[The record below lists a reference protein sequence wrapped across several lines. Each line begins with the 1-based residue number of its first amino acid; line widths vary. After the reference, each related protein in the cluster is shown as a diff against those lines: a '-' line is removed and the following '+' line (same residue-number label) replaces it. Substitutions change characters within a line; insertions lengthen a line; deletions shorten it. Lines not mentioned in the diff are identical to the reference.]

1 MVRILLPKKL
11 EELWQMMEDQPQSVI
26 YAGGT
31 DLFVRLRQNLIDP
44 PSLICL
50 ERIEELKGVH
60 EQGDE
65 VIIGACSTHTSLLE
79 NPIIQRNFPVLKKA
93 LNVLGSP
100 LIRNMGTIG
109 GNICSAS
116 PAADTLPP
124 LYVLK
129 AEVEIRSRNAQR
141 HMTLGEFIL
150 RPGKTCL
157 KTGEIVFKIGVRKTL
172 EYNVH
177 HFEKVGQRHA
187 LSIALVSLAAI
198 LKVSNSGIIEK
209 ARLAWGSVGPA
220 IVTSPRVEEAL
231 IGQPLSRETLLK
243 TAPLAHEAVT
253 PIDDI
258 RASASYRRSVSG
270 NLLLRLL
277 EAGNAEAGNVST

>member
-1 MVRILLPKKL
+1 MRRVFLPQNL
-11 EELWQMMEDQPQSVI
+11 EELWQIIEGEPKATI

-31 DLFVRLRQNLIDP
+31 DLLVKLRQNLINT

-50 ERIEELKGVH
+50 ERIVELKGVH

-65 VIIGACSTHTSLLE
+65 VMIGACSTHTSLLE

-93 LNVLGSP
+93 LKVLGSP

-109 GNICSAS
+109 GNICTAS

-150 RPGKTCL
+150 GPGKTCL
-157 KTGEIVFKIGVRKTL
+157 KTGEIVFKIRVRKTP

-177 HFEKVGQRHA
+177 HFEKVGQRNA
-187 LSIALVSLAAI
+187 LSIALVSLGTI
-198 LKVSNSGIIEK
+198 IKISNSGIIEK
-209 ARLAWGSVGPA
+209 ARLAWGSVGPT

-243 TAPLAHEAVT
+243 ASPLAHEAVN

-277 EAGNAEAGNVST
+277 EVGNVST